1 MCGICGQLSFTGQDV
16 QAASLE
22 RMAAT
27 LVHRGP
33 DAQGIRVM
41 GPAAL
46 GQRRLSII
54 DLSPT
59 GTAPLSNEDATIW
72 ATLNGEIYNF
82 RELRADLSAR
92 GHQFRTGTDTEV
104 LVHLY
109 EEYGDDCVRRLDG
122 MFAFAIWDARRQRL
136 LAARDRLGKKPLF
149 YTKSSR
155 ALLFASSIAALLTDE
170 HVSREPNY
178 AAIDDFLTWQ
188 YVPSPETAFAGIC
201 KLGPAR
207 YLTCDREGHLSVQRY
222 WQPPL
227 ATRDQPA
234 PADTRELEGEIVEQ
248 LRQAVKKRMVA
259 DVPLGAFLS
268 GGVDSSA
275 VVALMA
281 ELSGQPVKTF
291 SIGFEEAEFDELPY
305 ARELAQRYATEH
317 HEFVVRA
324 DATSVLPDLVRQ
336 YGEPF
341 ADSSALPTYYLAK
354 LTRQHVT
361 VALSGDGGDE
371 NFGGYENY
379 GIVSSWSAADA
390 VPAAARRAMHAGVG
404 ELLERLP
411 AHNLARRVGR
421 ASEMWAGGTAER
433 FRLQTSILKPAE
445 KRAAYTDQ
453 FRALIGVNARR
464 TPADSPPP
472 PNADPLAWMMW
483 HDLQFY
489 LPDCLMVKVD
499 VASMASSLEV
509 RSPLLDHHFVE
520 FAAAIPSSLKRSGGE
535 GKLIFKR
542 ALRTLV
548 PSQTLDRP
556 KKGFGVPLR
565 RWFTA
570 ELLELVRG
578 TLLDDRARRR
588 GLFDPTFMTR
598 LVDDHR
604 SGRRDA
610 SARIWAFLCLEL
622 WFREFID

>member
-1 MCGICGQLSFTGQDV
+1 MCGICGKLSFTGEDV
-16 QAASLE
+16 EKTTIE
-22 RMAAT
+22 RMCAT
-27 LVHRGP
+27 IVHRGP
-33 DAQGIRVM
+33 DAQGIRIM
-41 GPAAL
+41 GAAAL

-54 DLSPT
+54 DLSPS
-59 GTAPLSNEDATIW
+59 GTAPLSNEDGSIW

-82 RELRADLSAR
+82 KELRAGLQGR

-109 EEYGDDCVRRLDG
+109 EEHGDECVRHLDG
-122 MFAFAIWDARRQRL
+122 MFAFAVWDTQRQRL

-149 YTKSSR
+149 YTKTPR
-155 ALLFASSIAALLTDE
+155 ALLFASSIAALLTDQS
-170 HVSREPNY
+170 VTREPNY
-178 AAIDDFLTWQ
+178 RALDDYLTRQ
-188 YVPSPETAFAGIC
+188 YVPSPETAFAGIF

-207 YLTCDREGHLSVQRY
+207 YLTCDREGTLAVHRY

-227 ATRDQPA
+227 AQRDHRHE
-234 PADTRELEGEIVEQ
+234 ADTRELEAEIVDR
-248 LRQAVKKRMVA
+248 LRQAVQRRMVA

-281 ELSGQPVKTF
+281 GLSERPVKTF
-291 SIGFEEAEFDELPY
+291 SIGFEETEFNELPY
-305 ARELAQRYATEH
+305 ARQLAARYGTDH

-324 DATSVLPDLVRQ
+324 DAASVLPELVRH

-341 ADSSALPTYYLAK
+341 ADSSALPTYYLSK
-354 LTRQHVT
+354 LTREHVT

-371 NFGGYENY
+371 NFGGYDNY
-379 GIVSSWSAADA
+379 GIVSSWAAADA
-390 VPAAARRAMHAGVG
+390 VPAAARRAVQTGLG
-404 ELLERLP
+404 ELIEHLP
-411 AHNLARRVGR
+411 RHDLTRRVGR
-421 ASEMWAGGTAER
+421 AAEMWAGGTAER

-453 FRALIGVNARR
+453 FRALIGVNEAGDD
-464 TPADSPPP
+464 PASVMPAT
-472 PNADPLAWMMW
+472 ADPLAWMMW

-509 RSPLLDHHFVE
+509 RAPLLDHHFVE
-520 FAAAIPSSLKRSGGE
+520 FAAAIPSALKRQGTE
-535 GKLIFKR
+535 GKIILKR
-542 ALRTLV
+542 ALRSLV
-548 PSQTLDRP
+548 PGETLDRP

-570 ELLELVRG
+570 DLLELVRG

-588 GLFDPTFMTR
+588 GLFDHAFVTG
-598 LVDDHR
+598 LIGDHVA
-604 SGRRDA
+604 GRRDA